1 MISDYIIRFLKPLHI
16 NDKSIMTECFENTK
30 EFVEIIKRFYN

>member
-1 MISDYIIRFLKPLHI
+1 MISDYIIRFLKTLQI
-16 NDKSIMTECFENTK
+16 NNKSIMNECFEHTK